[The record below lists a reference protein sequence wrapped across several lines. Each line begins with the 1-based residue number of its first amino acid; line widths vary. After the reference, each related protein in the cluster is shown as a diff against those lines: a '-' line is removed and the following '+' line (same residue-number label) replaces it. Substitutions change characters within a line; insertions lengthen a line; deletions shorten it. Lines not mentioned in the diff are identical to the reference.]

1 MTSEI
6 FTDSSTDNILSPT
19 FSDYEEMETNGYCS
33 LFKAKRYGKW
43 FVLKGLK
50 EKYKSVSFYEGLLK
64 KEFELTIG
72 LDHPNITKVIGFE
85 HDERVGDCIVMDFVD
100 GVTLDVFLSQKHKKH
115 DYDKLIN
122 ELLDAMTYFHGLQ
135 IVHRDLKPS
144 NILIT
149 RNANNVKI
157 IDFGLADADNY
168 DDLKQPAGT
177 LKYESPEQLDKNISI
192 DCRSDIFSFGKIIE
206 FHFPKKYRWIS
217 KKCVCKNRD
226 DRYANA
232 LKISDAIKKRRNL
245 KRIFSYIALFVVA
258 VLMTLKINDVV
269 NDFDSFKQNVV
280 EYLNVYENRREK
292 LSQQFDYKEFEANGY
307 KFKMMF
313 VEGDSTKNISDF
325 YISELLVTQRF
336 WTLLMGKNEYWKET
350 FGIGENYP
358 ATAMTYGETMN
369 FISKLNEL
377 CNNEFR
383 LPTAA
388 EWEFAAHGGNK
399 SRGYKYA
406 GNDTLEKVACSAID
420 CKGSEQ
426 KTFPVGTK
434 LPNELGIYDMTGNC
448 WELTSTVWGVVNSNY
463 YEVRGGYLPLGSMN
477 WDISTYLSIEENSRQ
492 PWVGFRLL
500 LITSNS

>member
-1 MTSEI
+1 
-6 FTDSSTDNILSPT
+6 
-19 FSDYEEMETNGYCS
+19 
-33 LFKAKRYGKW
+33 
-43 FVLKGLK
+43 
-50 EKYKSVSFYEGLLK
+50 
-64 KEFELTIG
+64 
-72 LDHPNITKVIGFE
+72 LDF
-85 HDERVGDCIVMDFVD
+85 
-100 GVTLDVFLSQKHKKH
+100 
-115 DYDKLIN
+115 
-122 ELLDAMTYFHGLQ
+122 
-135 IVHRDLKPS
+135 
-144 NILIT
+144 
-149 RNANNVKI
+149 
-157 IDFGLADADNY
+157 
-168 DDLKQPAGT
+168 
-177 LKYESPEQLDKNISI
+177 
-192 DCRSDIFSFGKIIE
+192 
-206 FHFPKKYRWIS
+206 

-226 DRYANA
+226 DRCANA
-232 LKISDAIKKRRNL
+232 LKISDAIRKRRNL
-245 KRIFSYIALFVVA
+245 KRIFSYIVLFVVA

-336 WTLLMGKNEYWKET
+336 WTSLMGENENWNES

-377 CNNEFR
+377 CSNEFR
-383 LPTAA
+383 LPTET
-388 EWEFAAHGGNK
+388 EWEYAARGGRK
-399 SRGYKYA
+399 SRGCRFA
-406 GNDTLEKVACSAID
+406 GSDTLEKVAWSAKD

-448 WELTSTVWGVVNSNY
+448 WELTSTVRGVVNSNY